1 MIKNYILK
9 FAGFGMAISLLVLAL
24 SCTRDY
30 FVDENNS
37 YFYVPQI
44 KERSIENFY
53 ISFHDASGNHIR
65 TRFIERPDFEKDT
78 LLEQGVLRFKLPA
91 GLRLKVTCFANLP
104 GADCISVGKA
114 LNDSYVVLPPIE
126 GNESFYV
133 TAKDF
138 PVLTH
143 QIDVLPIGHPQSQDR
158 QLIDIN
164 ESFLFKAGIVLQFKN
179 LPNSVAGIE
188 AIYSGLGTS
197 LCFNGTVK
205 TKGGGDRVVAMH
217 TVSEGTS
224 VEGGY
229 LQFSDAH
236 YPSPGTNIYT
246 GGTIP
251 AGTPELM
258 ADIAFKDGEGRR
270 IGSFV
275 VTKED
280 IQTQLPGFS
289 GYLSP
294 RQVITLEFDQF
305 ILVGIKLSGWGDIE
319 PGEPTPL

>member
-1 MIKNYILK
+1 MIKKHILK
-9 FAGFGMAISLLVLAL
+9 CAGLGMAISLLLLAV

-65 TRFIERPDFEKDT
+65 TRFIERSEFEKDT
-78 LLEQGVLRFKLPA
+78 LLEQGVLRFKLPP
-91 GLRLKVTCFANLP
+91 GLRLRLTCFADLP
-104 GADCISVGKA
+104 GADCISMGKA
-114 LNDSYVVLPPIE
+114 LNDSYVVLPPVE
-126 GNESFYV
+126 GSDSFYI

-138 PVLTH
+138 PALTH
-143 QIDVLPIGHPQSQDR
+143 QIDVLPVGHPQSQER

-164 ESFLFKAGIVLQFKN
+164 GNFLFKAGIVLRFKN

-188 AIYSGLGTS
+188 AIYSGLGTG

-205 TKGGGDRVVAMH
+205 TKGDGDRVVAIH
-217 TVSEGTS
+217 TVSEGVA

-246 GGTIP
+246 GGTVQP
-251 AGTPELM
+251 GTPGLS
-258 ADIAFKDGEGRR
+258 ADIAFTDGEGRR
-270 IGSFV
+270 IGSFAV
-275 VTKED
+275 SGEE
-280 IQTQLPGFS
+280 IRTQLPGFS
-289 GYLSP
+289 GYLAQIG
-294 RQVITLEFDQF
+294 RAHV
-305 ILVGIKLSGWGDIE
+305 
-319 PGEPTPL
+319 